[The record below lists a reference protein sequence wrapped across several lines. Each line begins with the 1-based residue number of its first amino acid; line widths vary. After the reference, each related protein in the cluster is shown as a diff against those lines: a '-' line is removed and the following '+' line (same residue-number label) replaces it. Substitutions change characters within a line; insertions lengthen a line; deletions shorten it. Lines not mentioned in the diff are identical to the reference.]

1 MGQRAERLID
11 GSFLDQYGSCMIVS
25 DDTAV
30 ILLRRPVAGGTTAQ
44 EILDHALSV
53 FTPEL
58 EPSVD
63 KWRIAEVIAGG
74 WRKRMAA
81 RALAKRVG
89 AAHKFYDAAMIL
101 VRA

>member
-1 MGQRAERLID
+1 M
-11 GSFLDQYGSCMIVS
+11 DQYGSLMIVS

-30 ILLRRPVAGGTTAQ
+30 ILLRHPVAGATTGQ
-44 EILDHALSV
+44 EIVDHALSV
-53 FTPEL
+53 FTPQL

-63 KWRIAEVIAGG
+63 SWRVAEVIAGG

-89 AAHKFYDAAMIL
+89 AAHKFYSAAMIL